1 MGSIDQSKM
10 ENGPKELGRQIDWL
24 EWCHD
29 KQFWMDQRL
38 SITSIKR
45 LRWALTNPRNW
56 ADK

>member
-1 MGSIDQSKM
+1 MAKD
-10 ENGPKELGRQIDWL
+10 LGRQIDWL

-29 KQFWMDQRL
+29 KQLWMAQRL